1 VRILAAGEEVQFGI
15 DEPSDPWTQRDMPV
29 GNLKVQQAWTSIWR
43 DSPGVPHWRM
53 ILWKAKK
60 GREELGAHDRGGSC
74 SDQAETWC

>member
-43 DSPGVPHWRM
+43 DSRGVPHWRM
-53 ILWKAKK
+53 ILWKAK
-60 GREELGAHDRGGSC
+60 
-74 SDQAETWC
+74 